1 MSDRGVVTGSA
12 NLDRIEAPVTL
23 KAYLMC
29 AFSAFGGIFF
39 GYDSGHI
46 SGVMGMPYF
55 IKQIEG
61 PDATSL
67 SGPSKGLITSIL
79 SLGTFIGALAAGD
92 FADSVGRRTTILGS
106 CVIFLVGVVLQV
118 ASAGLPLLVVGR
130 IVAGLGVGGVS
141 STLILYMSESA
152 PRKVRGAIVSGYQFC
167 ITVGLLLASAIDYA
181 TQNRNDSGSYRI
193 PIAIQ
198 MIWALILTSGLS
210 FLPESPRFYV
220 RIGELDRAADSLS
233 RLRGQDVESEFI
245 KDELAE
251 IVANHKHERSLV
263 PEGGYWSTWHNCV
276 RGSLKDGSSNLRRT
290 ILGTS
295 LQMMSQWTGVNF
307 VFYFGTTLV
316 RTRGSNSEPVFQD
329 LGTIQDPFLISLIT
343 TLVNVL
349 STPISFWAI
358 EKIGRRPLFLWGALG
373 MSTCQ
378 FIVAIVG
385 TVTHSDVALSIMI
398 AFICVF
404 ISFFASTWGPGSWV
418 LIGEIFPLPM
428 RARGVAL
435 STASNWLWNFT
446 IGLITPYM
454 VDKDKGNLGAR
465 VFYIWGSLCA
475 TAFVY
480 TWFLIP
486 ETKGLTLE
494 QVDKLLEE
502 TTPRTSAKWTP
513 HITYAADMG
522 LAEAPGQGSLG
533 EDVDGYD
540 DETRNRD
547 GEADME
553 GKSENTYLHFL

>member
-1 MSDRGVVTGSA
+1 MSNRAAVTGSA

-39 GYDSGHI
+39 GYDSGYI
-46 SGVMGMPYF
+46 NGVMGMPYF

-67 SGPSKGLITSIL
+67 SGSSKGLITSVL
-79 SLGTFIGALAAGD
+79 SLGTFVGALAAAD
-92 FADSVGRRTTILGS
+92 FADSVGRRVTILGS
-106 CVIFLVGVVLQV
+106 CAIFLVGVFFQV

-130 IVAGLGVGGVS
+130 VVAGLGVGGVS
-141 STLILYMSESA
+141 ATLILYMSESA

-167 ITVGLLLASAIDYA
+167 ITIGLLLASAIDYA

-198 MIWALILTSGLS
+198 IVWALVLTSGVSL
-210 FLPESPRFYV
+210 LPESPRFYV
-220 RIGELDRAADSLS
+220 RIGELDCAANSLS
-233 RLRGQDVESEFI
+233 RLRGQDVESDFI
-245 KDELAE
+245 KNELAE
-251 IVANHKHERSLV
+251 IVANHEYERSLI
-263 PEGGYWSTWHNCV
+263 PEGGYWSTWLNCF
-276 RGSLKDGSSNLRRT
+276 RGPLEVGSSNLRRT

-316 RTRGSNSEPVFQD
+316 H
-329 LGTIQDPFLISLIT
+329 LGTIQDPFLISLVT
-343 TLVNVL
+343 TLVNVF

-373 MSTCQ
+373 MSICQ

-385 TVTHSDVALSIMI
+385 TVTHSDAALSVMI
-398 AFICVF
+398 TFICVF
-404 ISFFASTWGPGSWV
+404 IFFFASTWGPGSWV

-435 STASNWLWNFT
+435 STASNWLWNFI

-454 VDKDKGNLGAR
+454 ADKDKGNLGAK

-494 QVDKLLEE
+494 QVDRLLEE

-513 HITYAADMG
+513 HYTYAADMG
-522 LAEAPGQGSLG
+522 FAKAPGQKPPNG
-533 EDVDGYD
+533 DVDSYG
-540 DETRNRD
+540 DEARRRD
-547 GEADME
+547 AKADIGGE
-553 GKSENTYLHFL
+553 SENPYLRVL

>member
-1 MSDRGVVTGSA
+1 MSDRAVLVGSA

-39 GYDSGHI
+39 GYDSGYI

-67 SGPSKGLITSIL
+67 SGSSKGLITSVL
-79 SLGTFIGALAAGD
+79 SLGTFVGALAAGD
-92 FADSVGRRTTILGS
+92 FADLVGRRTTVLG
-106 CVIFLVGVVLQV
+106 CCMVFLVGVILQV
-118 ASAGLPLLVVGR
+118 ASAGLPLLVAGR
-130 IVAGLGVGGVS
+130 VVAGLGVGGVS
-141 STLILYMSESA
+141 ATLILYMSESA

-167 ITVGLLLASAIDYA
+167 ITIGLLLASAIDYA

-198 MIWALILTSGLS
+198 MIWALVLASGLS

-220 RIGELDRAADSLS
+220 RIGKLDRAADSLC
-233 RLRGQDVESEFI
+233 RLRGQDVESDFI
-245 KDELAE
+245 KNELAE
-251 IVANHKHERSLV
+251 IVANHEYESSLV
-263 PEGGYWSTWHNCV
+263 PEGGYWSTWLNCI
-276 RGSLKDGSSNLRRT
+276 RGSLTDGSSNLRRT

-307 VFYFGTTLV
+307 VFYFGTTL
-316 RTRGSNSEPVFQD
+316 
-329 LGTIQDPFLISLIT
+329 
-343 TLVNVL
+343 
-349 STPISFWAI
+349 AI
-358 EKIGRRPLFLWGALG
+358 EKIGRRPLFLWGAFG
-373 MSTCQ
+373 MSICQ
-378 FIVAIVG
+378 LIVAIVG
-385 TVTHSDVALSIMI
+385 TVTHSDVALSVMI
-398 AFICVF
+398 AFICIF
-404 ISFFASTWGPGSWV
+404 IFFFASTWGPGSWV

-435 STASNWLWNFT
+435 STASNWLWNFI
-446 IGLITPYM
+446 IGLVTPYM
-454 VDKDKGNLGAR
+454 VDKDKGNLGAK

-494 QVDKLLEE
+494 QVDKMLEE
-502 TTPRTSAKWTP
+502 TTPRTSAKWIP
-513 HITYAADMG
+513 HDTYAVDMG
-522 LAEAPGQGSLG
+522 FAGAPSQKPLD
-533 EDVDGYD
+533 EDVDGYGN
-540 DETRNRD
+540 EARNRD
-547 GEADME
+547 GEEDMGGE
-553 GKSENTYLHFL
+553 SENPFLRVL

>member
-1 MSDRGVVTGSA
+1 MSGRAVAIGSA
-12 NLDRIEAPVTL
+12 NLNRIEAPVTL

-39 GYDSGHI
+39 GYDSGYI
-46 SGVMGMPYF
+46 NGVLGMPYF

-67 SGPSKGLITSIL
+67 SGPSKGLITSVL

-92 FADSVGRRTTILGS
+92 FADCIGRRTTVLMS
-106 CVIFLVGVVLQV
+106 CVVFLIGVVFQV
-118 ASAGLPLLVVGR
+118 ASAGLPLLVFGR
-130 IVAGLGVGGVS
+130 IIAGLGVGGVS

-167 ITVGLLLASAIDYA
+167 ITIGLLLASAIDYA
-181 TQNRNDSGSYRI
+181 TQSRNDSGSYRI

-198 MIWALILTSGLS
+198 MVWALILASGLS

-220 RIGELDRAADSLS
+220 RIGELDRAANSLS
-233 RLRGQDVESEFI
+233 RLRGQDIESDFI

-251 IVANHKHERSLV
+251 IVANHEHERSLM
-263 PEGGYWSTWHNCV
+263 PKGGYWSTWLNCG

-316 RTRGSNSEPVFQD
+316 PEFNYEHTFS
-329 LGTIQDPFLISLIT
+329 TIQDPFLISLIT
-343 TLVNVL
+343 TLVNVF

-358 EKIGRRPLFLWGALG
+358 EKIGRRPLFLWGAFG
-373 MSTCQ
+373 MSICQ
-378 FIVAIVG
+378 LIVAVLG

-404 ISFFASTWGPGSWV
+404 IFFFASTWGPGSWV
-418 LIGEIFPLPM
+418 LIGEIFPLPI

-435 STASNWLWNFT
+435 STASNWLWNFI
-446 IGLITPYM
+446 IGLVTPYM
-454 VDKDKGNLGAR
+454 VDKDKGNLGAK

-475 TAFVY
+475 IAFIY
-480 TWFLIP
+480 TWFLVP

-494 QVDKLLEE
+494 QVDTMLED

-513 HITYAADMG
+513 HVTYAADMSFS
-522 LAEAPGQGSLG
+522 EASDQEPLDG
-533 EDVDGYD
+533 DVDGHG
-540 DETRNRD
+540 DETER
-547 GEADME
+547 
-553 GKSENTYLHFL
+553 ENKKLYLRVL

>member
-1 MSDRGVVTGSA
+1 MSDRAVAIGSA
-12 NLDRIEAPVTL
+12 DLDRIEAPVTL

-39 GYDSGHI
+39 GYDSGYI
-46 SGVMGMPYF
+46 NGVMGMPYF

-67 SGPSKGLITSIL
+67 SGPSKGLIISVL
-79 SLGTFIGALAAGD
+79 SLGTFVGALAAGD
-92 FADSVGRRTTILGS
+92 FADIVGRRTTILGS
-106 CVIFLVGVVLQV
+106 CVIFLVGVVFQV
-118 ASAGLPLLVVGR
+118 ASAGLPLLIVGR
-130 IVAGLGVGGVS
+130 VVAGLGVGGVS
-141 STLILYMSESA
+141 ATLILYMSESA

-167 ITVGLLLASAIDYA
+167 ITIGLLLASAIDYA

-193 PIAIQ
+193 PIALQ
-198 MIWALILTSGLS
+198 MVWALVLAGGLS

-220 RIGELDRAADSLS
+220 RTGELDRAADSLS
-233 RLRGQDVESEFI
+233 RLRGQDVESDFI

-251 IVANHKHERSLV
+251 IVANHEHERLLIS
-263 PEGGYWSTWHNCV
+263 EGGYWSTWRICV
-276 RGSLKDGSSNLRRT
+276 RGSLKDGSSNFRRT

-316 RTRGSNSEPVFQD
+316 REN
-329 LGTIQDPFLISLIT
+329 LGTIQDPFLISLVT
-343 TLVNVL
+343 TLVNVF

-373 MSTCQ
+373 MSVCQ
-378 FIVAIVG
+378 LIVAVVG
-385 TVTHSDVALSIMI
+385 TVTHSDVALSVMI

-404 ISFFASTWGPGSWV
+404 IFFFASTWGPGSWV
-418 LIGEIFPLPM
+418 LIGELFPLPM

-435 STASNWLWNFT
+435 STASNWLWNFI
-446 IGLITPYM
+446 IGLITPYL
-454 VDKDKGNLGAR
+454 VDKDKGNLGAK

-513 HITYAADMG
+513 HITYATDMG
-522 LAEAPGQGSLG
+522 LAKAPGQEPLD
-533 EDVDGYD
+533 EDVDGYG
-540 DETRNRD
+540 DEARRRD
-547 GEADME
+547 AEADIRGE
-553 GKSENTYLHFL
+553 SESPYFRIV

>member
-1 MSDRGVVTGSA
+1 MSDHAVVIGSA

-39 GYDSGHI
+39 GYDSGYI
-46 SGVMGMPYF
+46 NGVLGMPYF
-55 IKQIEG
+55 IKQIGG

-67 SGPSKGLITSIL
+67 SGPSKGLITSVL

-92 FADSVGRRTTILGS
+92 FADCIGRRTTVLMS
-106 CVIFLVGVVLQV
+106 CVVFLIGVVFQV
-118 ASAGLPLLVVGR
+118 ASAGLPLLVFGR
-130 IVAGLGVGGVS
+130 IIAGLGVGGVS

-167 ITVGLLLASAIDYA
+167 ITIGLLLASAIDYA
-181 TQNRNDSGSYRI
+181 TQSRNDSGSYRI

-198 MIWALILTSGLS
+198 MVWALILASGLS

-220 RIGELDRAADSLS
+220 RIGELDRAANSLS
-233 RLRGQDVESEFI
+233 RLRGQDIESDFI
-245 KDELAE
+245 KNELAE
-251 IVANHKHERSLV
+251 IVANHEHERSLM
-263 PEGGYWSTWHNCV
+263 PKGGYWSTWLNCG

-316 RTRGSNSEPVFQD
+316 PEFIYEHTFQD

-343 TLVNVL
+343 TLVNVF

-358 EKIGRRPLFLWGALG
+358 EKIGRRPLFLWGAFG
-373 MSTCQ
+373 MSICQ
-378 FIVAIVG
+378 LIVAVLG
-385 TVTHSDVALSIMI
+385 TVTHSDVALSVMI

-404 ISFFASTWGPGSWV
+404 IFFFASTWGPGSWV
-418 LIGEIFPLPM
+418 LIGEIFPLPI

-435 STASNWLWNFT
+435 STASNWLWNFI
-446 IGLITPYM
+446 IGLVTPYM
-454 VDKDKGNLGAR
+454 VDKDKGNLGAK

-475 TAFVY
+475 IAFIY
-480 TWFLIP
+480 TWFLVP

-494 QVDKLLEE
+494 QVDTMLEE

-513 HITYAADMG
+513 HVTYAADMG
-522 LAEAPGQGSLG
+522 FSKASDQEPLDG
-533 EDVDGYD
+533 DVDGHG
-540 DETRNRD
+540 DETE
-547 GEADME
+547 GENE
-553 GKSENTYLHFL
+553 KLYLRVL